1 LDWIALFDELTR
13 GLLSLVDEP
22 GRIVMMIIGGVLIYL
37 AVAKDYE
44 PTLLLPIGLGCIL
57 ANIAG
62 SGMGILNIKG
72 IPWVSP
78 PDADGEGLGLFNVLY
93 QAGITNELFPLIIF
107 IGIGAMTD
115 FGPLLENPQ
124 LALMGAAGQFG
135 IFGTLLLATLFGFDI
150 KEAASIGIIGSADG
164 PTSIYVA
171 AELAPKLLPPIAVAA
186 YSYMSLVPVIQ
197 PPVIRLLTSKKQRQ
211 IHMAYTARPV
221 SRVTR
226 ILFPIVVTLVTSILV
241 PLATPLISMLMFGN
255 LLRESLAVDRLS
267 ETAQN
272 ELVNIVTIFLGL
284 AIGGTMVA
292 EQFLQWR
299 TISIFVMGIVAF
311 VLDTAGGVVFGQIMY
326 LFYRFF
332 LKKPFNPILGACG
345 ISAFPMSARVVHR
358 VAQEEDFT
366 NFLLMHAMG
375 ANTAGQIG
383 SVLAGGVV
391 MALLTG
397 LAA

>member
-1 LDWIALFDELTR
+1 MILFNELTK
-13 GLLSLVDEP
+13 GTLALINEP
-22 GRIVMMIIGGVLIYL
+22 GRIVMMIVGGLLIYL
-37 AVAKDYE
+37 AIAKEYE
-44 PTLLLPIGLGCIL
+44 PSLLLPIGVGCIL
-57 ANIAG
+57 ANLFG
-62 SGMGILNIKG
+62 SGMGILSIKG
-72 IPWVSP
+72 IAWVSP
-78 PDADGEGLGLFNVLY
+78 PDADAEGLGLFNILY
-93 QAGITNELFPLIIF
+93 QAGISNELFPLLIF
-107 IGIGAMTD
+107 VGIGAMTD

-150 KEAASIGIIGSADG
+150 KEAAAIGIIGSADG

-171 AELAPKLLPPIAVAA
+171 AELAPKLLPAIAVAA
-186 YSYMSLVPVIQ
+186 YSYMALVPVIQ

-211 IHMAYTARPV
+211 IHMPYTSRPV
-221 SRVTR
+221 SRATR

-255 LLRESLAVDRLS
+255 LLRESLVVERLS
-267 ETAQN
+267 QAAQN
-272 ELVNIVTIFLGL
+272 ELTNIVTIFLGL

-292 EQFLQWR
+292 SQFLQWR
-299 TISIFVMGIVAF
+299 TIGIFAMGIVAF
-311 VLDTAGGVVFGQIMY
+311 VLDTAGGVGFGQLMY
-326 LFYRFF
+326 LFYKHV

-358 VAQEEDFT
+358 LAQEEDYT

-375 ANTAGQIG
+375 ANTSGQIG

-391 MALLTG
+391 MALLSG
-397 LAA
+397 VI